1 MYIYVWTM
9 MEREASMMFS
19 RMIKKRCI
27 IQDTAEAAMQ
37 SESLL
42 IFTAVNSV
50 HFGVADGVESSP
62 LLIRKEWKK
71 SLQPFFRHLSAFS
84 LRIATTKTKRVFAAV
99 SIGEKK
105 LSPNDTRFCVSYLPH
120 IEIRHKS
127 EFSPLLIFT
136 FDSWLGRVICCTRF

>member
-1 MYIYVWTM
+1 MNDDGKGSEHDVFENDKKEMHHPRYG
-9 MEREASMMFS
+9 RS
-19 RMIKKRCI
+19 RHAKRISSYFHSCELCSFRCRRRRGKFP
-27 IQDTAEAAMQ
+27 A
-37 SESLL
+37 
-42 IFTAVNSV
+42 FNPK
-50 HFGVADGVESSP
+50 GV
-62 LLIRKEWKK
+62 KK
-71 SLQPFFRHLSAFS
+71 SPQPFFRHLSAFS